1 MTNFLFYF
9 FVFAGMYPL
18 YGLSTYVYLLKFI
31 SYHTQ
36 VYKNSIG
43 YAWLTGISMKKQ
55 TQSNA
60 H

>member
-1 MTNFLFYF
+1 
-9 FVFAGMYPL
+9 MYPL